1 MKTVL
6 KNNLESARWR
16 LVLDDE
22 ALFMEKLP
30 RTPAK
35 EMGSGLEELQCPR
48 RKCSPPDHTP
58 ENTE

>member
-1 MKTVL
+1 M
-6 KNNLESARWR
+6 E
-16 LVLDDE
+16 DE

-30 RTPAK
+30 RTRAK
-35 EMGSGLEELQCPR
+35 EMGSGLEELQRPR